1 MMQRQVILPVKKNRD
16 LYYTQEWHH
25 VPIQISPK
33 VTTKHF
39 DEYFYGICLF
49 GNVSGHFDEVDP
61 PLIILHYENST
72 KLYRI
77 EWI

>member
-1 MMQRQVILPVKKNRD
+1 MMQRQVTPCKKQRSL
-16 LYYTQEWHH
+16 LYSRVTSCTNSK
-25 VPIQISPK
+25 ISPK

-77 EWI
+77 E